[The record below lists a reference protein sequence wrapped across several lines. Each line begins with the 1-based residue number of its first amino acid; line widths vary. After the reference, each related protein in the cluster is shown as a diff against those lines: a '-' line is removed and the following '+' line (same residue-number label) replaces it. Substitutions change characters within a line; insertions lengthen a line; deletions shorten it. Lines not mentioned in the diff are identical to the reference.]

1 MVLTW
6 PDKKDGCFKNNPS
19 LNLMMET
26 IEKDLIKKETSQPE
40 GNLADDSNRYL
51 S

>member
-6 PDKKDGCFKNNPS
+6 PDKKDGCFKNN
-19 LNLMMET
+19 LMMET
-26 IEKDLIKKETSQPE
+26 IEKYLIPEETSQPE
-40 GNLADDSNRYL
+40 GNSENDGNRYL